1 MPLPQSQSVLEQ
13 LLTGHHMS
21 ADELDQLVVDRA
33 KEDLYLEYKNG
44 LELQKPN
51 AADTIREYMSG
62 FANSAG
68 GVLIIG
74 MNAPDGVPIEVTGCP
89 GHKKGDLA
97 DWAARCITE
106 MASFFSPLPRFHV
119 VAHPKGEVLIGVT
132 QRSLSLVPRRLGE
145 GMVYHFRMHDQT
157 LKAPDYLMGDLL
169 LGRRQQPILQVSG
182 HTLANLRR
190 ELSGASSSS
199 RSSGAMDISIELR
212 IHFENMSI
220 VWAEECRWGIIA
232 RLQHVGVTGTRTSV
246 STPGRHLLSFVDVI
260 DIPPS
265 SDPRP
270 AGLYH
275 FRGVL
280 PIDEPFATTSQG
292 ISFFVPIRFHQ
303 EWFTY
308 TWKAALYVTAKNSL
322 PLWHQ
327 INIVVNDD
335 MLKVIDKAPSKPLR
349 SEIIRL
355 TTARP
360 VVTWE
365 PIAPLEI

>member
-1 MPLPQSQSVLEQ
+1 MPLPQSQNLLEQ

-21 ADELDQLVVDRA
+21 AEELDQLITGPA
-33 KEDLYLEYKNG
+33 KEDLYLEYKHG

-74 MNAPDGVPIEVTGCP
+74 VNAPNGVPTEVTGCQRD
-89 GHKKGDLA
+89 KKGDLA
-97 DWAARCITE
+97 EWAARCLTE

-119 VAHPKGEVLIGVT
+119 IAHPQGEVLIGVT

-145 GMVYHFRMHDQT
+145 SMVYHFRMHDQT

-182 HTLANLRR
+182 HNLTDLRK
-190 ELSGASSSS
+190 EYDGPNDS
-199 RSSGAMDISIELR
+199 MDAGIVLR
-212 IHFENMSI
+212 IHYENMSI
-220 VWAEECRWGIIA
+220 VWADDCRWGLIA
-232 RLQHVGVTGTRTSV
+232 RLQSVGTPRASV

-260 DIPPS
+260 DIPNAS
-265 SDPRP
+265 NPRP
-270 AGLYH
+270 AQLYH

-280 PIDEPFATTSQG
+280 PIEEPFATATQS
-292 ISFFVPIRFHQ
+292 ISFYVPLVIRGK
-303 EWFTY
+303 WLAY

-327 INIVVNDD
+327 INIVVNNDI
-335 MLKVIDKAPSKPLR
+335 LSVINKAPTKDIQ

-355 TTARP
+355 TTERP

-365 PIAPLEI
+365 TIDPLEL